1 MGFIIAGLIGVLVV
15 LFFMWARKRGAYYNQ
30 AEREL
35 QRMKVDSS
43 LVDKKYGRGKYH
55 ASLEFMRKHGL
66 SPEEAAKAIAADLSG
81 AYNEFLEK
89 LSAEDGSAN
98 DSQGNLLMEKIR
110 SAYNLSAQ
118 LAETLAEKPVPKK
131 QDTQSAREFGFLI
144 TSFVESLKTDMDVQ
158 IEDGSTGKK
167 VEDAMQRNDFDAI
180 SEIQIPVMKKVHQ
193 LSGED
198 RSEYVFQMF
207 WPQIFKGLPAKSLRP
222 D

>member
-1 MGFIIAGLIGVLVV
+1 MVSRAAPESSATGWPEGRLQTEKFLKLI
-15 LFFMWARKRGAYYNQ
+15 W
-30 AEREL
+30 
-35 QRMKVDSS
+35 
-43 LVDKKYGRGKYH
+43 
-55 ASLEFMRKHGL
+55 
-66 SPEEAAKAIAADLSG
+66 
-81 AYNEFLEK
+81 
-89 LSAEDGSAN
+89 
-98 DSQGNLLMEKIR
+98 
-110 SAYNLSAQ
+110 
-118 LAETLAEKPVPKK
+118 AEKPVPKK

-180 SEIQIPVMKKVHQ
+180 SEIQIPAMKKVHQ
-193 LSGED
+193 LSGEE